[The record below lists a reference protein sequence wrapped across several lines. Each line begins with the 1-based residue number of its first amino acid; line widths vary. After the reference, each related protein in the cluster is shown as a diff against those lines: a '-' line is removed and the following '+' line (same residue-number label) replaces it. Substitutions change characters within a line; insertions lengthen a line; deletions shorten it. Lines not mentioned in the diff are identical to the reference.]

1 MVWVDKA
8 DKPCHNKAEEGD
20 NHSDR
25 ISIQELCVIGV
36 NRSMKNGHVT
46 LQFFDCC
53 LALCL

>member
-20 NHSDR
+20 NHSDH

-46 LQFFDCC
+46 LQFFD
-53 LALCL
+53 